1 MGEIIIGIVS
11 GMVAALGMGG
21 GTILILLLGIFT
33 ELKQHIIQGSNL
45 IFFIPTSI
53 VAIIMNVKNKTINYK
68 NALVII
74 ISGIIGAVIGCEISF
89 NIENKK
95 LKIVGCK
102 ISFKFDNTKLK
113 KLFGIF
119 LLVIAIFEIYDF
131 FRQYIKSK
139 KENNN

>member
-53 VAIIMNVKNKTINYK
+53 VAIIMNVKNKFQSIRIKLSTRSSLRQ
-68 NALVII
+68 ASR
-74 ISGIIGAVIGCEISF
+74 ISRR
-89 NIENKK
+89 NILRRK
-95 LKIVGCK
+95 LRMMR
-102 ISFKFDNTKLK
+102 T
-113 KLFGIF
+113 
-119 LLVIAIFEIYDF
+119 
-131 FRQYIKSK
+131 
-139 KENNN
+139 

>member
-74 ISGIIGAVIGCEISF
+74 VSGIIGAVIGLSLIH
-89 NIENKK
+89 I
-95 LKIVGCK
+95 
-102 ISFKFDNTKLK
+102 
-113 KLFGIF
+113 
-119 LLVIAIFEIYDF
+119 
-131 FRQYIKSK
+131 
-139 KENNN
+139 

>member
-1 MGEIIIGIVS
+1 
-11 GMVAALGMGG
+11 MVAALGMGG

-95 LKIVGCK
+95 LKK
-102 ISFKFDNTKLK
+102 I
-113 KLFGIF
+113 FGIF
-119 LLVIAIFEIYDF
+119 LLCIAIFEIYDF

>member
-95 LKIVGCK
+95 LKK
-102 ISFKFDNTKLK
+102 I
-113 KLFGIF
+113 FGIF
-119 LLVIAIFEIYDF
+119 LLCIAIFEIYDF